1 MQTVLA
7 DAADQ
12 GLVLTTDALTALGV
26 KGINGFA
33 DGDEA
38 FGDRFRKHRQ
48 HNRTLSTV
56 ERSLAAKAA

>member
-12 GLVLTTDALTALGV
+12 GLVLTSDALTALGV

-38 FGDRFRKHRQ
+38 FGDRFRKHSQ
-48 HNRTLSTV
+48 HNRTLWTV
-56 ERSLAAKAA
+56 E